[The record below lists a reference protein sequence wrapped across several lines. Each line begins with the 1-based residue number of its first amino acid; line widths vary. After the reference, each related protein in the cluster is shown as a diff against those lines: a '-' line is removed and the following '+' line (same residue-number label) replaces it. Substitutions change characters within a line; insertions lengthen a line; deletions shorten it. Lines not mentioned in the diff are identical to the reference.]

1 MTDFNQNW
9 TLSLLASN
17 LWKTISRRSY
27 FLVCSYVAD
36 RKKSYQLSASWCPKG
51 YLINTWRF
59 HDFSVFMR
67 FLLLLLVIKPIMIKM
82 KAKIIPRYTKRWIT
96 EFWMSSLLLLKIN
109 WYFLSHR
116 KSNNKIKFSQATF
129 NPGLTFFT
137 IKLNTFPISQYTKYP

>member
-1 MTDFNQNW
+1 MTDFNENW

-36 RKKSYQLSASWCPKG
+36 SYPLSASWCPKG

-59 HDFSVFMR
+59 HDFSVLMR

-109 WYFLSHR
+109 WYFLSYR
-116 KSNNKIKFSQATF
+116 KSYKPVILKSRSILSPNGHDLRWHFEKSEKWIF
-129 NPGLTFFT
+129 
-137 IKLNTFPISQYTKYP
+137 

>member
-1 MTDFNQNW
+1 MNLKLIGIKSLKNNIKKELLSCLFICSRQKKELSTFSLLMPKRLSDKYLEVSWF
-9 TLSLLASN
+9 LSLHEVFVIATCD
-17 LWKTISRRSY
+17 KTY
-27 FLVCSYVAD
+27 YD
-36 RKKSYQLSASWCPKG
+36 QNERK
-51 YLINTWRF
+51 N
-59 HDFSVFMR
+59 
-67 FLLLLLVIKPIMIKM
+67 
-82 KAKIIPRYTKRWIT
+82 IPRYTKRWIT